1 MSDQNLN
8 QRGLMFAGIT
18 ILIWVGFVIISR
30 VGGQSVLTPFDVAAL
45 RTGTAALVLSPW
57 WVPRLLQPGLRQ
69 LKPYQTM
76 VFSLVAG
83 LIYPL
88 FAYGGFVY
96 APASHAAVLVSGLLP
111 FFTTFF
117 AIFLLLE
124 KPGKGRLLGLCL
136 TASGVA
142 LLFAA
147 SLRPDAPPTW
157 KGDLMFVVAS
167 LMWGLFAVLIK
178 RWKVRAFDVTLS
190 VVSLSALVYLPVYVL
205 FLPKQIQ
212 VAPMGTIALQAFYQG
227 FVVVCCAMWTYARAA
242 ELLGAARLAVM
253 MSSVPAIG
261 TLAAVILLGE
271 SLGVMTLM
279 GVLLTSA
286 GALVG
291 AMARS
296 SAPIASK

>member
-1 MSDQNLN
+1 MSDPDLN

-18 ILIWVGFVIISR
+18 ILIWAGFVIISR
-30 VGGQSVLTPFDVAAL
+30 LGGQSVLTPFDVAAL

-57 WVPRLLQPGLRQ
+57 WVPRLLKPGLRQ
-69 LKPYQTM
+69 LKAYQTM
-76 VFSLVAG
+76 TFSLVAG

-88 FAYGGFVY
+88 FAYGGFAY
-96 APASHAAVLVSGLLP
+96 APASHGAVLVSGLLP

-117 AIFLLLE
+117 AIFLLAE
-124 KPGKGRLLGLCL
+124 KPGRSRLLGLCL
-136 TASGVA
+136 TALGVA

-212 VAPMGTIALQAFYQG
+212 FAPMGTIALQAFYQG
-227 FVVVCCAMWTYARAA
+227 FVVVCVAMWTYARAA

-261 TLAAVILLGE
+261 TLAAVLLLGE
-271 SLGVMTLM
+271 SLGTMTLM

-291 AMARS
+291 AMARA
-296 SAPIASK
+296 APAALSK